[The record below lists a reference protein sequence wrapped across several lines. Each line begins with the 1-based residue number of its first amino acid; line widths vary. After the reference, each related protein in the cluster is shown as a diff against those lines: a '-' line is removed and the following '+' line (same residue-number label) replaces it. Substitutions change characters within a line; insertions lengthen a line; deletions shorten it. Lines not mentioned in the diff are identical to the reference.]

1 MENKNDFPVVGYAV
15 LSVIFAVIICYLGV
29 WVLKSYF

>member
-1 MENKNDFPVVGYAV
+1 MDNKNDFPVEGYALLTV
-15 LSVIFAVIICYLGV
+15 VFAAVICFLGV